1 MKRHKIQ
8 KLDPEVALKLLT
20 YTYSGIKELGYHND
34 KDFCIKAIKNKHQI
48 YWELPYKLRNDK
60 DILKATIDNAFDT
73 DFIHR
78 IPQRLKNQKVLDQ
91 ILESNLQFKYDRLDN
106 IIRDF
111 GSPSKKETNIL
122 RAVEKIKEP
131 LKTPFEKYKCSN
143 FFYHK
148 NPYPLIDKKTGNKIS
163 LFSKF
168 FVHLHDRNM
177 NRAEPHDSL
186 QDIKLKKIALS
197 FSPNAAFEFLQNDEI
212 TESQFAEIFANHFI
226 KYTSQGYFTNRHWI
240 KCDCNACTGLN
251 WNRFSPKDSEKQLR
265 LKKIVIEQI
274 LMKTKSLHKI
284 CVFLHFNEEFR
295 ILEIINILKKKLNI
309 KNKKTSL
316 LKNIKEIY
324 CYGDLLVDDD
334 LKTRSVLNSPKLLA
348 EKILENTTNEE
359 HTEFFLRENGKDI
372 FLQDINEEVFVKKD
386 FIKEILPA
394 FNKSYFDENQVT
406 QKDIWLSKTAAK
418 YINKFKDLKI
428 LKKIIYFQS
437 HEPYKSEN
445 IMKYIHKDIKKEI
458 IEYYLIQNYTLL
470 PYSDV
475 KSPQVIHNQEYIK
488 KIETEFSIKRD
499 IHFYKKI
506 VNAFGINAFKDWKN
520 RCYIPEEYKDNKDFM
535 INAVL
540 KSYKT
545 LRHASDKIKADPD
558 VVYIAF
564 KKSSHSFKS
573 ASKTLKRDKVFLDNL
588 FSHPCEKF
596 HHAHHSIKTDKDIC
610 IPAINSDI
618 NVIKDL
624 SIRMIEKL
632 NMNWFSDFQRD
643 KIFRE
648 YVKKSGTQDVFL
660 LAAKKH
666 KLFHDIPAS
675 TQ

>member
-1 MKRHKIQ
+1 MKTYKIQ

-20 YTYSGIKELGYHND
+20 HTYSGIRELGYHND

-91 ILESNLQFKYDRLDN
+91 ILESNLPFKYDRLDN

-131 LKTPFEKYKCSN
+131 LKTPYKKYRCSSV
-143 FFYHK
+143 FHSE

-168 FVHLHDRNM
+168 FVHLHDDDM
-177 NRAEPHDSL
+177 NRAELHDSM

-240 KCDCNACTGLN
+240 KCHCDACMGLN
-251 WNRFSPKDSEKQLR
+251 WNRFSRKDSEKQLK

-284 CVFLHFNEEFR
+284 CVFLNFNEEFQ
-295 ILEIINILKKKLNI
+295 IPEIINILKKKLNI

-316 LKNIKEIY
+316 LMNIKEIY
-324 CYGDLLVDDD
+324 NYGELLVDDE
-334 LKTRSVLNSPKLLA
+334 LKTRSILNNPKLLA
-348 EKILENTTNEE
+348 AKILEFRANIENIG
-359 HTEFFLRENGKDI
+359 FFVRENGQNI
-372 FLQDINEEVFVKKD
+372 FLQDINEEVFMKKD

-394 FNKSYFDENQVT
+394 FNKSYIDKTVT
-406 QKDIWLSKTAAK
+406 AKDIWLSKTAAK

-475 KSPQVIHNQEYIK
+475 KSPQVILNQEYIK
-488 KIETEFSIKRD
+488 KIEKEFFIRRD
-499 IHFYKKI
+499 VHFYIKI
-506 VNAFGINAFKDWKN
+506 VNAYGIKAFKDYKN
-520 RCYIPEEYKDNKDFM
+520 RCYIPEEYKNNKDFM

-545 LRHASDKIKADPD
+545 LRHASYKIKADPD

-588 FSHPCEKF
+588 FSHPCAKF

-648 YVKKSGTQDVFL
+648 YVKKSGTHDVFL

-666 KLFHDIPAS
+666 KLFHDNTVS
-675 TQ
+675 MQ